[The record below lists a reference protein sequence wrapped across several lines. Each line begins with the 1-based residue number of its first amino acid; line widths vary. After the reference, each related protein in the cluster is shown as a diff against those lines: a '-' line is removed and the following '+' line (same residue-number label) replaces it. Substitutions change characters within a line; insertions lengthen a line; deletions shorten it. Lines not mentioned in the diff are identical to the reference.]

1 MDKVKV
7 TLTKFLTPYKCEDM
21 LRIGNNSDGGYL
33 VSLRDLINSNYFN
46 FFWNFVRLAILRG
59 GL

>member
-33 VSLRDLINSNYFN
+33 VSLKDLINSN
-46 FFWNFVRLAILRG
+46 ILISFG
-59 GL
+59 ILYDWQF